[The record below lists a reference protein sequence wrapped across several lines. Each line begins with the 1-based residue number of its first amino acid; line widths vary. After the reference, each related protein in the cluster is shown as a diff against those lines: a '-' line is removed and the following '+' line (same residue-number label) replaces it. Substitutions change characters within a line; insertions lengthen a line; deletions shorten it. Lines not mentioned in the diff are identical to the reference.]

1 MFLVTE
7 GVNIPLQCLLQMVN
21 CNLININGTTN
32 EELVNV
38 INYVMENK
46 GIRAGDLGVTI
57 NLILVWLGVVRGVL
71 LRICFAVP

>member
-1 MFLVTE
+1 MLHLNVFLVTE

-21 CNLININGTTN
+21 CNLININGTAN

-46 GIRAGDLGVTI
+46 GIRARDLGVTI
-57 NLILVWLGVVRGVL
+57 
-71 LRICFAVP
+71 